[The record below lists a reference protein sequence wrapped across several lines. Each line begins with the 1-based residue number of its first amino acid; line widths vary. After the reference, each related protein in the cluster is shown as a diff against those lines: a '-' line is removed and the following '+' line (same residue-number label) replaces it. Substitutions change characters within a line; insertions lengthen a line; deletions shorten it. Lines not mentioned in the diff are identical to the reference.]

1 MSLILSLILAMGMSL
16 PIDPSH
22 TQEKNSSGNE
32 IFDQWGD
39 LLVEHF
45 NLEDMKVITRII
57 WCESRG
63 KATAKNPNGSAG
75 GLFQIIRKTAR
86 WVAPKV
92 GQSADTETMSTG
104 IRFNPY
110 WNTRMAAFLFY
121 ETSGGIKHWNESKS
135 CWGKY
140 A

>member
-1 MSLILSLILAMGMSL
+1 MPVILSLILAMGLSL
-16 PIDPSH
+16 PIDTSLR
-22 TQEKNSSGNE
+22 QEKNSSGNE

-75 GLFQIIRKTAR
+75 GLFQIIK
-86 WVAPKV
+86 KI
-92 GQSADTETMSTG
+92 Q
-104 IRFNPY
+104 F
-110 WNTRMAAFLFY
+110 
-121 ETSGGIKHWNESKS
+121 
-135 CWGKY
+135 
-140 A
+140 

>member
-1 MSLILSLILAMGMSL
+1 MTIPL
-16 PIDPSH
+16 PH
-22 TQEKNSSGNE
+22 TTTQPNEKNSSGNE

-75 GLFQIIRKTAR
+75 GLFQIIKKTAR

-104 IRFNPY
+104 NEYLING
-110 WNTRMAAFLFY
+110 
-121 ETSGGIKHWNESKS
+121 ET
-135 CWGKY
+135 Y
-140 A
+140 

>member
-1 MSLILSLILAMGMSL
+1 MPIILSLILAMGLSL

-57 WCESRG
+57 WCESSHSKEPKRFSRW
-63 KATAKNPNGSAG
+63 AIPNH
-75 GLFQIIRKTAR
+75 K
-86 WVAPKV
+86 K
-92 GQSADTETMSTG
+92 D
-104 IRFNPY
+104 
-110 WNTRMAAFLFY
+110 
-121 ETSGGIKHWNESKS
+121 
-135 CWGKY
+135 C
-140 A
+140 